1 MNIKTPNPMKRTTPH
16 LNDPAQAEFFGIIWQ
31 PLRYPFRL
39 HAGDV
44 IRFDGKPCYVLRV
57 NECAAVVIMNRPPR
71 VFKTRF
77 DKPVRF
83 QPVPVM
89 FRISPQSEVE
99 ILNLKKYEH
108 R

>member
-1 MNIKTPNPMKRTTPH
+1 MSATCKRSRKRF
-16 LNDPAQAEFFGIIWQ
+16 NDPNQTEFFGIIWQ
-31 PLRYPFRL
+31 DLAHPFRL

-44 IRFDGKPCYVLRV
+44 IRFDNRLCRVLRV
-57 NECAAVVIMNRPPR
+57 NECAAVVIMNRPVR
-71 VFKTRF
+71 EFKTRF

-83 QPVPVM
+83 TPPPAT

-99 ILNLKKYEH
+99 ILN

>member
-1 MNIKTPNPMKRTTPH
+1 MSATCKRGRKRF
-16 LNDPAQAEFFGIIWQ
+16 NDPNQAEFVGIIWQ
-31 PLRYPFRL
+31 DLQHPFRL

-44 IRFDGKPCYVLRV
+44 IRFDNRLCRVIRV
-57 NECAAVVIMNRPPR
+57 NECAAVVIMNRPTR
-71 VFKTRF
+71 EFTTRF

-83 QPVPVM
+83 TPPPAT

-99 ILNLKKYEH
+99 ILN

>member
-1 MNIKTPNPMKRTTPH
+1 MRHTRKHFNN
-16 LNDPAQAEFFGIIWQ
+16 PAQTEFVGIIWQ
-31 PLRYPFRL
+31 PLDHPFRL

-44 IRFDGKPCYVLRV
+44 IRFDGKLCRVIRV
-57 NECAAVVIMNRPPR
+57 NECAAVIIMNRPFR
-71 VFKTRF
+71 DFKTRF

-83 QPVPVM
+83 QPPPAM

-99 ILNLKKYEH
+99 ILNLKKRQH